1 MKIDFSLLIGVK
13 SNWLYHHRFFSDRD
27 QINFKLVWSFGVMIR
42 FEPSMANNNGL
53 KVPTQ
58 RAQSHSLTNRDGSNL
73 YLIWSAWFDLKIYL
87 VPSFA
92 WFGLIWRFK
101 YLGLI
106 WLEQYENCK
115 CLTWLGLVFK
125 YLKKAWAWSFDFLK
139 GLIWLEKYKP
149 ESNLQP
155 RIIITEKLWIFYF
168 CILLDVILRLI
179 CYFNTSF
186 FN

>member
-1 MKIDFSLLIGVK
+1 MPMENYINLELLKELNHQNIIWQK
-13 SNWLYHHRFFSDRD
+13 RK
-27 QINFKLVWSFGVMIR
+27 KLFLDGEEISC
-42 FEPSMANNNGL
+42 P
-53 KVPTQ
+53 KVN
-58 RAQSHSLTNRDGSNL
+58 SRDGSNL

-106 WLEQYENCK
+106 WLEQFENCK

-155 RIIITEKLWIFYF
+155 RIIITENLWIFYF
-168 CILLDVILRLI
+168 CILLDVILRSI
-179 CYFNTSF
+179 CNFNISF
-186 FN
+186 FK

>member
-1 MKIDFSLLIGVK
+1 MPPKWQAKPSLEKTAVYAK
-13 SNWLYHHRFFSDRD
+13 SQICKLKPSFEKSLPWKNGKLKPRNWQAKPQAFF
-27 QINFKLVWSFGVMIR
+27 
-42 FEPSMANNNGL
+42 
-53 KVPTQ
+53 
-58 RAQSHSLTNRDGSNL
+58 HSNRDGSNL

-106 WLEQYENCK
+106 WLEQFENCK

-168 CILLDVILRLI
+168 CILLDVILRSI
-179 CYFNTSF
+179 CNFNTSF

>member
-1 MKIDFSLLIGVK
+1 MVLMHCSQFA
-13 SNWLYHHRFFSDRD
+13 
-27 QINFKLVWSFGVMIR
+27 KLRLS
-42 FEPSMANNNGL
+42 GL
-53 KVPTQ
+53 CRRV
-58 RAQSHSLTNRDGSNL
+58 LFRDGSNL

-106 WLEQYENCK
+106 WLEQFENCK

-149 ESNLQP
+149 ESEKRMP
-155 RIIITEKLWIFYF
+155 ISRIHYYDNKTELFLF
-168 CILLDVILRLI
+168 LLS
-179 CYFNTSF
+179 SF
-186 FN
+186 FLFKIVS

>member
-1 MKIDFSLLIGVK
+1 MSFCVIRTQATKRSDFSCSTYNRG
-13 SNWLYHHRFFSDRD
+13 D
-27 QINFKLVWSFGVMIR
+27 
-42 FEPSMANNNGL
+42 L
-53 KVPTQ
+53 KVKQ
-58 RAQSHSLTNRDGSNL
+58 NGRQSEPLLMGSLGCIYLLNTRDGSNL

-168 CILLDVILRLI
+168 CILLDVILRSI
-179 CYFNTSF
+179 CNFNTSF

>member
-1 MKIDFSLLIGVK
+1 MKSVLIAQQEELIWSTWLNCKQSLV
-13 SNWLYHHRFFSDRD
+13 SVVNPFC
-27 QINFKLVWSFGVMIR
+27 
-42 FEPSMANNNGL
+42 
-53 KVPTQ
+53 
-58 RAQSHSLTNRDGSNL
+58 RDGSNL

-106 WLEQYENCK
+106 WLEQFENCK

-168 CILLDVILRLI
+168 CILLDVILRSI
-179 CYFNTSF
+179 CNFNTSF

>member
-1 MKIDFSLLIGVK
+1 MKKQKKNLNAIYVGKTLQICQTWKNTSLWYMRMSRILVVSCVK
-13 SNWLYHHRFFSDRD
+13 WRFRTKQLCKD
-27 QINFKLVWSFGVMIR
+27 I
-42 FEPSMANNNGL
+42 
-53 KVPTQ
+53 
-58 RAQSHSLTNRDGSNL
+58 RDGSNL

-106 WLEQYENCK
+106 WLEQFENCK

-168 CILLDVILRLI
+168 CILLDVILRSI
-179 CYFNTSF
+179 CNFNISF

>member
-1 MKIDFSLLIGVK
+1 MGTV
-13 SNWLYHHRFFSDRD
+13 
-27 QINFKLVWSFGVMIR
+27 
-42 FEPSMANNNGL
+42 A
-53 KVPTQ
+53 
-58 RAQSHSLTNRDGSNL
+58 RDGSNL

-92 WFGLIWRFK
+92 WFCLIWRFK

-106 WLEQYENCK
+106 WLEQFENCK

-168 CILLDVILRLI
+168 CILLDVILRSI
-179 CYFNTSF
+179 CNFNATF
-186 FN
+186 FQLRSIEIRFFEKKVQATWQVKSNSLSLTWFDSKIKILKMLDLTWLETQDIWAWLGLKIL

>member
-1 MKIDFSLLIGVK
+1 MEKSLKIRSRFLRKNEQFSVK
-13 SNWLYHHRFFSDRD
+13 SKQRWIILPIYFIKPQREDADFDFLGNFGPGFS
-27 QINFKLVWSFGVMIR
+27 INSNRG
-42 FEPSMANNNGL
+42 G
-53 KVPTQ
+53 
-58 RAQSHSLTNRDGSNL
+58 RDGSNL

-106 WLEQYENCK
+106 WLEQFENCK

-168 CILLDVILRLI
+168 CILLDVILRSI
-179 CYFNTSF
+179 CNFNTSF

>member
-1 MKIDFSLLIGVK
+1 MRSLKKRPKQSSSSCWIA
-13 SNWLYHHRFFSDRD
+13 SREWCWLLLCGELSTRSL
-27 QINFKLVWSFGVMIR
+27 Q
-42 FEPSMANNNGL
+42 
-53 KVPTQ
+53 KVALDP
-58 RAQSHSLTNRDGSNL
+58 RDGSNL

-106 WLEQYENCK
+106 WLEQFENCK

-168 CILLDVILRLI
+168 CILLDVILRSI
-179 CYFNTSF
+179 CNFNTSF

>member
-1 MKIDFSLLIGVK
+1 MMSRVIKV
-13 SNWLYHHRFFSDRD
+13 FFLAYLCSKKKD
-27 QINFKLVWSFGVMIR
+27 
-42 FEPSMANNNGL
+42 
-53 KVPTQ
+53 
-58 RAQSHSLTNRDGSNL
+58 RDGSNL

-106 WLEQYENCK
+106 WLEQFENCK

-155 RIIITEKLWIFYF
+155 RIIITENLWIFYF
-168 CILLDVILRLI
+168 CILLDVILRSI
-179 CYFNTSF
+179 CNFNISF
-186 FN
+186 FK